1 MMNKKPTPIEDLSY
15 EQAFAELEMV
25 VSTLES
31 EEHGLDESLA
41 QFERGQ
47 ALARHCT
54 TLLEKA
60 ELKIQQISGEDLIPF
75 ETE

>member
-1 MMNKKPTPIEDLSY
+1 MMDKKLTPIEDLSY

-25 VSTLES
+25 VSALES
-31 EEHGLDESLA
+31 EEHSLEESLA

-47 ALARHCT
+47 ALAKHCT
-54 TLLEKA
+54 ALLEKA

-75 ETE
+75 DAE